1 MKIHKF
7 LGDLRAKT
15 ENNDL
20 DSVAYL
26 GKIYECGLFGLPRD
40 LDQAICLYDH
50 GIELGD
56 ARSMMWRARLILLRP
71 VPNSNEGTFGNPT
84 LAQP

>member
-40 LDQAICLYDH
+40 LVSAAVSRQ
-50 GIELGD
+50 GGLG
-56 ARSMMWRARLILLRP
+56 W
-71 VPNSNEGTFGNPT
+71 F
-84 LAQP
+84 